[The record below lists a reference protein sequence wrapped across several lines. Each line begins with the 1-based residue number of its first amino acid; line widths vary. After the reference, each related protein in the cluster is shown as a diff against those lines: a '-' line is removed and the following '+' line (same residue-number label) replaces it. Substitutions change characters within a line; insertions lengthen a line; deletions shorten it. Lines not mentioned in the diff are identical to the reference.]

1 MKKSNNTIK
10 FWVLNRFTYLF
21 IAWVCLFILMGIV
34 NDVYFNAFILTIG
47 GFLTLCAWA
56 YIVEDNH
63 ANSSERLMWSKLS
76 SLLDA
81 ND

>member
-21 IAWVCLFILMGIV
+21 IAWVCLFILMAMV
-34 NDVYFNAFILTIG
+34 DDKYFNVFILGIG